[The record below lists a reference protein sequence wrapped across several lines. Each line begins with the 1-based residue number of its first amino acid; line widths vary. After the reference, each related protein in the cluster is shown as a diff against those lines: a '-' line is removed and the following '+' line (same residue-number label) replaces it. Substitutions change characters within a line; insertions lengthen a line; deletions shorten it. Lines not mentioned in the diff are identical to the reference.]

1 MLRKFI
7 SLMIIALCFSVCV
20 FAQDSS
26 WENLNRVSENSALI
40 VEKKDGKTIKGYLV
54 SLDNLEIKLKDRKG
68 KTKHDIGS
76 IRRVYAG
83 VEKRRIPLLG
93 RITFGVGTFLAIG
106 IGSFAILR
114 PDKISDEPNSLDM
127 LGLVIA
133 TTGTAI
139 SSKFLRKL
147 KTLKKGDLLYQE

>member
-1 MLRKFI
+1 M
-7 SLMIIALCFSVCV
+7 
-20 FAQDSS
+20 
-26 WENLNRVSENSALI
+26 
-40 VEKKDGKTIKGYLV
+40 
-54 SLDNLEIKLKDRKG
+54 
-68 KTKHDIGS
+68 
-76 IRRVYAG
+76 
-83 VEKRRIPLLG
+83 G